1 MSKEFKI
8 GIVVAVALGMVYW
21 GSSFLSGSNLFKKNT
36 EFVAV
41 YENVGGLLVSN
52 QVRYQG
58 FKVGRVTEITF
69 NAEMNKWIVTFAI
82 DEKSLVI
89 KEGSRAVVGSADLLG
104 TMIIKLIDILEG
116 ERDLVS
122 GDTLR
127 SQVEKG
133 LQAQVDEQ
141 IKPLVRR
148 VEALIGSVDSVI
160 VSITKILDKRT
171 LESIQRSF
179 KQIPVITNRVKHMVG
194 QTDSIMTGINQAR
207 LGETIGHINSITKN
221 LSKNNKSLTN
231 IFQNIESI
239 TDSIAK
245 SNVKQ
250 TFNNLSNVLS
260 KVDSIASDIQSG
272 KGSLGLLLKDEKLY
286 NDLAYSAAD
295 LDLLLFDLRAHPK
308 RYFHFSLF
316 GKRGKKK
323 EELERDTA
331 EYQRMFPPVVRE
343 MVELQLDSALRQEIR
358 KVLQE
363 ERGQ

>member
-8 GIVVAVALGMVYW
+8 GLVVAAALGMVYW
-21 GSSFLSGSNLFKKNT
+21 GSSFLSGSNPFKDKT
-36 EFVAV
+36 EFIAV
-41 YENVGGLLVSN
+41 YSNLNGLLVSN

-58 FKVGRVTEITF
+58 FKVGRVTGVQF
-69 NAEMNKWIVTFAI
+69 NATDNNWIVTFSV

-89 KEGSRAVVGSADLLG
+89 KEGAKAVISSADLLG
-104 TMIIKLIDILEG
+104 TMTIKLEDVIIGEKILI
-116 ERDLVS
+116 S
-122 GDTLR
+122 GDTLQ
-127 SQVEKG
+127 SKVEKG

-148 VEALIGSVDSVI
+148 VEALIGSVDTVI
-160 VSITKILDKRT
+160 VSITKILDKNT
-171 LESIQRSF
+171 LESVQFSF
-179 KQIPVITNRVKHMVG
+179 KQIPVITNRVKHLVG
-194 QTDSIMTGINQAR
+194 QTDSVMMGINQAR

-221 LSKNNKSLTN
+221 LSKNNKTLTG

-250 TFNNLSNVLS
+250 TFNSLSDVLA
-260 KVDSIASDIQSG
+260 KVDSIAGDIQSG
-272 KGSLGLLLKDEKLY
+272 NGSLGLLLKDEKLY

-295 LDLLLFDLRAHPK
+295 LDLLLFDLREHPK

-316 GKRGKKK
+316 GNRGKKK
-323 EELERDTA
+323 EELNRDTA
-331 EYQRMFPPVVRE
+331 EYKRMFPPVVQKMVKLE
-343 MVELQLDSALRQEIR
+343 MDSALRQEIR

-363 ERGQ
+363 ERGE